1 MKKNLKPRS
10 YQIPAIIL
18 YREDLIEL
26 MGLLGTLGKSLQI
39 HDGEYEYSSMEEL
52 LQNHKNTISELHVFS
67 NEAQI
72 DFHYNW
78 QVGVTFVCPVN
89 KSEEEALF
97 LRTRE
102 FLSQRF
108 NRWNYLLDVRV
119 WGVFLILSVA
129 LFLLF
134 FQKSHPP
141 DFMPLWVLIPLPML
155 IFSVTPLRG
164 YLLNLVTTNG
174 RGERGLFWRNNK
186 DKIVLALISAL
197 IGAAISWLF
206 SKLK

>member
-1 MKKNLKPRS
+1 
-10 YQIPAIIL
+10 
-18 YREDLIEL
+18 
-26 MGLLGTLGKSLQI
+26 MGLLGTLGKSVQI

-52 LQNHKNTISELHVFS
+52 LQNHKNTISELHVYS

-89 KSEEEALF
+89 RPEEEALF

-119 WGVFLILSVA
+119 WGVFLILSAA
-129 LFLLF
+129 LFAF
-134 FQKSHPP
+134 FQKSHPT
-141 DFMPLWVLIPLPML
+141 DIIPLWGLIPLLML
-155 IFSVTPLRG
+155 IISVTPLRG
-164 YLLNLVTTNG
+164 FLLNLITTNG
-174 RGERGLFWRNNK
+174 RGERGLFWKTNK
-186 DKIVLALISAL
+186 DKIFLALISAL
-197 IGAAISWLF
+197 TGAAISWLF
-206 SKLK
+206 TKLK

>member
-1 MKKNLKPRS
+1 VKKNLKPRS

-129 LFLLF
+129 LFLLC
-134 FQKSHPP
+134 FQKSYPP

-155 IFSVTPLRG
+155 IFSVTTLRG

-174 RGERGLFWRNNK
+174 RGERGLFWKNNK
-186 DKIVLALISAL
+186 DKIFLALISAL
-197 IGAAISWLF
+197 IGAVITWLF

>member
-1 MKKNLKPRS
+1 VKKNLKPRS

-18 YREDLIEL
+18 HREDLIEL
-26 MGLLGTLGKSLQI
+26 MELLGTPGKSLQI

-129 LFLLF
+129 LCAF
-134 FQKSHPP
+134 FQKSHPT
-141 DFMPLWVLIPLPML
+141 DIMPLWVLIPLPIL
-155 IFSVTPLRG
+155 IFSITPLRG

-174 RGERGLFWRNNK
+174 RGERGLFWKNNK
-186 DKIVLALISAL
+186 DKIFLALISAL
-197 IGAAISWLF
+197 IGAAITWLF
-206 SKLK
+206 SKFK

>member
-1 MKKNLKPRS
+1 VKKNLKPRS
-10 YQIPAIIL
+10 CQIPAIIL

-26 MGLLGTLGKSLQI
+26 MELLGTLGKSLQI

-52 LQNHKNTISELHVFS
+52 LQNRKTPLSELHIFS

-72 DFHYNW
+72 DFNYKRPA
-78 QVGVTFVCPVN
+78 GVTFVCPVN

-102 FLSQRF
+102 FLDQRF

-119 WGVFLILSVA
+119 WAVFLTLSLA

-134 FQKSHPP
+134 FQKSYPP
-141 DFMPLWVLIPLPML
+141 DVMPLWVSIPLLMVV
-155 IFSVTPLRG
+155 ITAAPLNG

-174 RGERGLFWRNNK
+174 RGERGLFWKTNK
-186 DKIVLALISAL
+186 DKIFLALISAL

>member
-1 MKKNLKPRS
+1 VKKNLKPRS
-10 YQIPAIIL
+10 YKIPAIIL
-18 YREDLIEL
+18 HREDLIEL

-39 HDGEYEYSSMEEL
+39 HDGEYEYASMEEL

-102 FLSQRF
+102 FLNQRF

-119 WGVFLILSVA
+119 WGVLLLLGLGLFVFLRNLY
-129 LFLLF
+129 
-134 FQKSHPP
+134 PP
-141 DFMPLWVLIPLPML
+141 DFLPIWILIPLAML
-155 IFSVTPLRG
+155 ICSVTPLRG
-164 YLLNLVTTNG
+164 RLLNLVTTNG
-174 RGERGLFWRNNK
+174 HGERWLFWKNNK
-186 DKIVLALISAL
+186 DKIFLALISAL
-197 IGAAISWLF
+197 IGAAITWLF

>member
-10 YQIPAIIL
+10 YQIPAIIFH
-18 YREDLIEL
+18 REDLIEL
-26 MGLLGTLGKSLQI
+26 IGLLGTLGKSLQI

-52 LQNHKNTISELHVFS
+52 LQNRKNPISELHIFS
-67 NEAQI
+67 SEVRV
-72 DFHYNW
+72 DFHYDRRF
-78 QVGVTFVCPVN
+78 GVTFVCPVN
-89 KSEEEALF
+89 KPEEEALF

-119 WGVFLILSVA
+119 WVVFLILSLA
-129 LFLLF
+129 LFLLL
-134 FQKSHPP
+134 FQKSYPP

-155 IFSVTPLRG
+155 IISVTPLRG
-164 YLLNLVTTNG
+164 YLLNLVTTSG

>member
-10 YQIPAIIL
+10 CQIQAIIL
-18 YREDLIEL
+18 HREDLIEL
-26 MGLLGTLGKSLQI
+26 MELLGTLGKSLQI

-52 LQNHKNTISELHVFS
+52 LQNHKNTVSELHVFS

-72 DFHYNW
+72 DFHYKW

-89 KSEEEALF
+89 KPEEEALF

-102 FLSQRF
+102 FLSQRC
-108 NRWNYLLDVRV
+108 NRWHYLLDVRV
-119 WGVFLILSVA
+119 WAVLLTLSVA

-134 FQKSHPP
+134 FQKLYPP

-155 IFSVTPLRG
+155 IISIPPLNG
-164 YLLNLVTTNG
+164 YLLNLVTTSG
-174 RGERGLFWRNNK
+174 RDDRGLFWKNNK
-186 DKIVLALISAL
+186 DKIFLSAISAV
-197 IGAAISWLF
+197 ISAIITWCVT
-206 SKLK
+206 KLK